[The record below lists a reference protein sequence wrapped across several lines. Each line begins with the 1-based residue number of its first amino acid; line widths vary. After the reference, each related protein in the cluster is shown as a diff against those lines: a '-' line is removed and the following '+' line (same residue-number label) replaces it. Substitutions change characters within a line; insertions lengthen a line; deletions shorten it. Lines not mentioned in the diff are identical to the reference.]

1 MASTHTGN
9 QMNKL
14 WKIIALLL
22 LLGTIDIGRYF
33 IFPDIKALK
42 NNNPLPTA
50 FMEYRQE
57 QWAAENRDKELT
69 QKWVPMSKISP
80 NVIKAVLIGEDD
92 GFWKHDGFDIKGMEN
107 AIERSIKKKTLASGS
122 TISQQLSKNLYLSP
136 SKNPVR
142 KIKEAILTWRIEKT
156 LSKRR
161 ILEIYL
167 NVAEWGD
174 GIFGIEAA
182 ARHYYH
188 KSAKKLTAREASR
201 LVAVLPNP
209 IKYNPIGNQKYVKN
223 RARIIY
229 KTMQRRGIISSVY
242 QEIMTQKAPD
252 TSLGSFFDDNATN
265 LPLLDSSSKEED
277 QVNTQESNSDL
288 PLESTPPSDDE
299 GNESQ

>member
-1 MASTHTGN
+1 MASTYTGN
-9 QMNKL
+9 QMNKF
-14 WKIIALLL
+14 WKIITILTVLGAL
-22 LLGTIDIGRYF
+22 DIGRYF
-33 IFPDIKALK
+33 VYPNISSLK
-42 NNNPLPTA
+42 NDNPIPTA

-57 QWAAENRDKELT
+57 QWASENRPVELT

-92 GFWKHDGFDIKGMEN
+92 GFWKHDGFDVKGMEN
-107 AIERSIKKKTLASGS
+107 AIERSIKKKTLAGGS

-142 KIKEAILTWRIEKT
+142 KVKEAILTWRIEKT

-188 KSAKKLTAREASR
+188 KSAKNLTAREASR

-209 IKYNPIGNQKYVKN
+209 IKYNPTGNQKYVKN

-229 KTMQRRGIISSVY
+229 KTMQRRGVIQAAF
-242 QEIMTQKAPD
+242 QEVMTPKKEE
-252 TSLGSFFDDNATN
+252 N
-265 LPLLDSSSKEED
+265 LPLETNSSVDSLFESSNETPTQISEPAPDETPIDSSVIM
-277 QVNTQESNSDL
+277 Q
-288 PLESTPPSDDE
+288 DD
-299 GNESQ
+299 GNMTRE

>member
-1 MASTHTGN
+1 
-9 QMNKL
+9 MNKF
-14 WKIIALLL
+14 WKIITLLTVLGAL
-22 LLGTIDIGRYF
+22 DIGRYF
-33 IFPDIKALK
+33 VYPNISSLK
-42 NNNPLPTA
+42 NDNPIPTA

-57 QWAAENRDKELT
+57 QWESENRDMKIT
-69 QKWVPMSKISP
+69 HKWVPISKISS

-92 GFWKHDGFDIKGMEN
+92 GFYNHDGFDVKGMEN
-107 AIERSIKKKTLASGS
+107 AIERSIKKKTLAGGS

-142 KIKEAILTWRIEKT
+142 KVKEAILTWRIEKT

-188 KSAKKLTAREASR
+188 KSAKNLTAREASR

-209 IKYNPIGNQKYVKN
+209 IKYNPTGNQKYVKN

-229 KTMQRRGIISSVY
+229 KTMQRRGVIQAAY
-242 QEIMTQKAPD
+242 QEVMTPKKEE
-252 TSLGSFFDDNATN
+252 N
-265 LPLLDSSSKEED
+265 LPLETNSSLDALFESSNETPTPNETPTQSSEPTQAKTPIDASVFMQDEE
-277 QVNTQESNSDL
+277 NITQ
-288 PLESTPPSDDE
+288 
-299 GNESQ
+299 Q

>member
-1 MASTHTGN
+1 MASTNTGN
-9 QMNKL
+9 QMKL
-14 WKIIALLL
+14 FWKIITILLVLGAL
-22 LLGTIDIGRYF
+22 DIGRYF
-33 IFPDIKALK
+33 IYPNISSLK
-42 NNNPLPTA
+42 NNNPIPTA

-57 QWAAENRDKELT
+57 QWESENTDKAIT
-69 QKWVPMSKISP
+69 QKWVKMSRISP

-92 GFWKHDGFDIKGMEN
+92 GFWKHDGFDVKGMEN
-107 AIERSIKKKTLASGS
+107 AIERSIKKKTLAGGS

-188 KSAKKLTAREASR
+188 KSAKNLTAREASR

-209 IKYNPIGNQKYVKN
+209 IKYNPTGNQKYVKN

-229 KTMQRRGIISSVY
+229 KTMKRRGVIQSMYTEV
-242 QEIMTQKAPD
+242 MTPVKEDGIPSTEENGST
-252 TSLGSFFDDNATN
+252 TSLFEAADMQEQSPNNAPTEMLEEPSVFTETN
-265 LPLLDSSSKEED
+265 
-277 QVNTQESNSDL
+277 V
-288 PLESTPPSDDE
+288 
-299 GNESQ
+299 SQ